1 MHGLRRPS
9 FSRFTLKPP
18 NFNIN
23 LLLYTQVQCNDDYY
37 LRWLNKLSIIN
48 YFIIVVELV
57 LILYFSHLVRHYS
70 L

>member
-18 NFNIN
+18 NFSIN

-37 LRWLNKLSIIN
+37 LRWLYNIYN
-48 YFIIVVELV
+48 YYFIIVVELV